1 MRVLVS
7 LGIAIGCGCGDDGDG
22 MNVADAAMRDSP
34 VVDAAI
40 DTPVVNACG
49 TPGVV
54 NGTVMGVAIAP
65 VVRAQRRT
73 IGTSGVVI
81 VLDEVAGGCG
91 MNSTTGEHLVLGFC
105 ATPMPGTYPAV
116 DNNTF
121 SCPSS
126 NTFGLVEQGG
136 GMDLAF
142 TTGGSVTITTATT
155 TCVTGSFTFDYANS
169 EQLIG
174 SFNAEICP

>member
-7 LGIAIGCGCGDDGDG
+7 LGMAIGCGCGDDGDG
-22 MNVADAAMRDSP
+22 MNVADAATRDSP
-34 VVDAAI
+34 VADATI
-40 DTPVVNACG
+40 DMPVMNACG

-65 VVRAQRRT
+65 VVRAQQRT

-81 VLDEVAGGCG
+81 VLDEVPGACG
-91 MNSTTGEHLVLGFC
+91 VNSTTGEHLVLGFC
-105 ATPMPGTYPAV
+105 TAPMPGTYPAV
-116 DNNTF
+116 DNSF
-121 SCPSS
+121 SCPSN
-126 NTFGLVEQGG
+126 NTFGLVEHNG

-142 TTGGSVTITTATT
+142 TTGGSVTIATATA
-155 TCVTGSFTFDYANS
+155 TCVTGSFTLDYANS
-169 EQLIG
+169 EQLAG